1 MLTVRPQPLRGSIR
15 CLAWDANATDGLR
28 CPFCRARPRSRTDIA
43 GRITGKTSS
52 TSACGW
58 PLTYSLDCMRQTT
71 SKTWMPSYDGH
82 KISRHCQL
90 CLDMPEEDKREAIRH
105 TVECWLDMGD
115 EEFSRHLAEMV
126 YGQSTVGFTPPV
138 ARPTFRGRHV
148 SSSSR
153 LDGDR
158 SSNGT
163 HTN

>member
-1 MLTVRPQPLRGSIR
+1 
-15 CLAWDANATDGLR
+15 
-28 CPFCRARPRSRTDIA
+28 
-43 GRITGKTSS
+43 
-52 TSACGW
+52 
-58 PLTYSLDCMRQTT
+58 
-71 SKTWMPSYDGH
+71 
-82 KISRHCQL
+82 
-90 CLDMPEEDKREAIRH
+90 MPEEDKREAIRH

-158 SSNGT
+158 SSNGNRGFKLRDPKNPLAGT
-163 HTN
+163 VVDDILPRVDDQHGGIRERERREEDSDKENTTISLDDDDILDQPDLPFKVQYP